1 MPKNIVAI
9 LKKTNNDSAST
20 IVVIN
25 GLAITAGSKP
35 SFEASTG
42 KVQPTNFATTT
53 VKNKVKQTTKATNID
68 V

>member
-9 LKKTNNDSAST
+9 LKKTINDKAST
-20 IVVIN
+20 IVVMN

-35 SFEASTG
+35 SFDARTG
-42 KVQPTNFATTT
+42 NTQPTNFATIT
-53 VKNKVKQTTKATNID
+53 VKNNVKHTTKATIID